1 MILPTAFT
9 PLRTTGQPPAPS
21 RAASAGLQEQR
32 IARPSLDRAG
42 LIETGARLHAEQGR
56 RAGLRLQLQQAAQLQ
71 RQVQALLEEGEHV
84 APPAQAQDGAA
95 YAEDTK
101 NTREW
106 RARAA
111 IALTA
116 KAQAA
121 GLLTG
126 AQASSST
133 DDTGAVLSALQ
144 ANLAQ
149 AERGLRHAWAQ
160 NEATGLFV
168 LPGED
173 GDLAVLDRCTLQWAD
188 MARRGTL
195 IADMRGALDSVLGAH
210 ANVDP
215 TPAAQ
220 IKQAIADAGRSQ
232 LMLGVQ
238 ALADDPGIDATVKAS
253 LAVQLQLQPLF
264 AHHEAAADAATQD
277 DGSHYD
283 FFDEL
288 FKLLE
293 GLQGDWLDR
302 NQEILEKY
310 IAFFEKLTEV
320 MTLFASAFNGFQN
333 DGTQNMNFDRLWVAL
348 EDLKNSDA
356 MNLGG
361 SFATEAEAQE
371 HLKKLGLEGVT
382 VVRDGNGYQLRMD
395 TSTISNLQGTLS
407 LKNGHPPNPRPGE
420 PGYDTGGRNVF
431 LTPAKVNAITSAK
444 DALMERFNHIS
455 KVMTENYQRTLQLW
469 DTLVKTLSGTIDAI
483 TEADR
488 VFVSNLT

>member
-21 RAASAGLQEQR
+21 PAASAGLQEQR

-56 RAGLRLQLQQAAQLQ
+56 RAGLRLQVQQAAQLQ

-95 YAEDTK
+95 YTEDIK
-101 NTREW
+101 NTRER

-111 IALTA
+111 TALTA

-133 DDTGAVLSALQ
+133 DDTGVVLSALQ

-160 NEATGLFV
+160 NEAKGLFA

-173 GDLAVLDRCTLQWAD
+173 GDLAMLDRCTLQWAD
-188 MARRGTL
+188 MARRDTL
-195 IADMRGALDSVLGAH
+195 IADMRGALNSVVGAH

-215 TPAAQ
+215 AQAAH

-232 LMLGVQ
+232 LMLSVQ
-238 ALADDPGIDATVKAS
+238 ALADDPGINATVKAS
-253 LAVQLQLQPLF
+253 LAVQLQPLF
-264 AHHEAAADAATQD
+264 AHREAAADAAAQD

-310 IAFFEKLTEV
+310 IAFFDKLTAIMAKLAQAIEEGRV
-320 MTLFASAFNGFQN
+320 GGNGELRYNATEIAGELQALMNDASALG
-333 DGTQNMNFDRLWVAL
+333 
-348 EDLKNSDA
+348 
-356 MNLGG
+356 LGG
-361 SFATEAEAQE
+361 GFKTRAEADE
-371 HLKKLGLEGVT
+371 FLEKLGLEGVR
-382 VVRDGNGYQLRMD
+382 VGSDGAGGFQLMIDPALVGRIRQAIKIEED
-395 TSTISNLQGTLS
+395 GDLS
-407 LKNGHPPNPRPGE
+407 WVGW
-420 PGYDTGGRNVF
+420 VS
-431 LTPAKVNAITSAK
+431 PAHYNAMMAAK
-444 DALMERFNHIS
+444 DSLMERFNHIS

>member
-9 PLRTTGQPPAPS
+9 PLRTTGQPLAPS
-21 RAASAGLQEQR
+21 PAASADLQEQR
-32 IARPSLDRAG
+32 ITRPSLDRAG

-71 RQVQALLEEGEHV
+71 RQAQALLEEGEHV
-84 APPAQAQDGAA
+84 APPSQAQDGVA
-95 YAEDTK
+95 YAEDAK
-101 NTREW
+101 DTRER

-111 IALTA
+111 TALIA

-144 ANLAQ
+144 TNLAQ

-173 GDLAVLDRCTLQWAD
+173 GDLALLDRCTLQWAD
-188 MARRGTL
+188 MARRDRL
-195 IADMRGALDSVLGAH
+195 IADMRGALDSVRGAH

-215 TPAAQ
+215 TQAAHA
-220 IKQAIADAGRSQ
+220 KQAIADAGRSQ
-232 LMLGVQ
+232 LMVSVQ
-238 ALADDPGIDATVKAS
+238 ALTDDPGIDATVKAS
-253 LAVQLQLQPLF
+253 LAVQLQPLF
-264 AHHEAAADAATQD
+264 AHHEAAADAAAQG

-283 FFDEL
+283 FFAEL

-293 GLQGDWLDR
+293 WLQGDWLDR

-333 DGTQNMNFDRLWVAL
+333 DGTQNMNFDKLWVAL

-361 SFATEAEAQE
+361 SFATETEAKE
-371 HLKKLGLEGVT
+371 YLEKLGLEGVT

-407 LKNGHPPNPRPGE
+407 LKDGCPPNPRPGE
-420 PGYDTGGRNVF
+420 TGYDTGARNVF

-469 DTLVKTLSGTIDAI
+469 DTLVKTLSGTIDTI

>member
-21 RAASAGLQEQR
+21 SAASVGLQEQR

-56 RAGLRLQLQQAAQLQ
+56 RAGLRLQVQQAAQLQ

-95 YAEDTK
+95 YTEDAK
-101 NTREW
+101 NTRER

-111 IALTA
+111 TALTA

-160 NEATGLFV
+160 NEAKGLFA

-173 GDLAVLDRCTLQWAD
+173 GDLAMLDRCTLQWAD
-188 MARRGTL
+188 MARRDTV

-215 TPAAQ
+215 AQAAQ
-220 IKQAIADAGRSQ
+220 IRQAIADAGRSQ
-232 LMLGVQ
+232 LMLSVQ

-253 LAVQLQLQPLF
+253 LAVQLQPLL
-264 AHHEAAADAATQD
+264 AHHEAAADAAAQD

-407 LKNGHPPNPRPGE
+407 LAGGRPPNPRPGE
-420 PGYDTGGRNVF
+420 PGYDAGRRNVA